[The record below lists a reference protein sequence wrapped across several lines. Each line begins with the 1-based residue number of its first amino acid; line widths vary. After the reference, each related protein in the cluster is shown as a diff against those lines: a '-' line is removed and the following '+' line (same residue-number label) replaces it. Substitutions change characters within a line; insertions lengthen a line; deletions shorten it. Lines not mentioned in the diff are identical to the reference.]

1 MKSLKNIFLIS
12 SSNRCRR
19 KSGKKA
25 GNQAAGVVGGP
36 PCFRKLDDRE
46 MKRRKTGEYVRVGSR
61 LPHGVHSEAVRCCG
75 KRLPRVQSAVKC
87 RPDARCEE
95 PGFAHG
101 IHPGA
106 FPRISRSVALTNSMR
121 LSDRAAYRKSGSGQC
136 PHSELVSFRIAFGCF
151 HPNFL
156 MAVVGESE
164 LGDAAVRTLVK
175 CDARTASTGIKK
187 PVGKLG

>member
-1 MKSLKNIFLIS
+1 MKSPKNIFLIS
-12 SSNRCRR
+12 SSNRWHR

-61 LPHGVHSEAVRCCG
+61 LPHGVHREAARSCG

-101 IHPGA
+101 IHRG
-106 FPRISRSVALTNSMR
+106 
-121 LSDRAAYRKSGSGQC
+121 AYR
-136 PHSELVSFRIAFGCF
+136 EEMTSFRIAFGCF

-164 LGDAAVRTLVK
+164 LGDAAVRALLK
-175 CDARTASTGIKK
+175 CDARTAPTGIKK
-187 PVGKLG
+187 PVGKLRQ